1 MILSLLFRCCHWN
14 ILNLE
19 ATRLH
24 AEGADSCSGGMNPV
38 VAATAQAELQPR
50 FTHVKVT
57 GPTYCYLLNFQRIN
71 HVMESAVRLTI
82 PMPRNS
88 AELEKLEGIVI
99 DGEVA
104 DIVESPPSR
113 TLTIVAENGMF
124 REGELFQAFETGQ
137 VRL

>member
-1 MILSLLFRCCHWN
+1 
-14 ILNLE
+14 
-19 ATRLH
+19 
-24 AEGADSCSGGMNPV
+24 
-38 VAATAQAELQPR
+38 
-50 FTHVKVT
+50 
-57 GPTYCYLLNFQRIN
+57 
-71 HVMESAVRLTI
+71 MESAVRLTI

-88 AELEKLEGIVI
+88 AELEELEGIVI